1 MISNMTGSIDREV
14 TPCQG
19 TAQGKRGLLV
29 VPRGRADLRN
39 HGATYRDPWWQHAGY
54 TLLGRWKWIPTERH
68 GPDVFADE
76 RLPFAALAEARLQSA
91 KRRPLDLG
99 GINE

>member
-19 TAQGKRGLLV
+19 RLKASADCWLSLAAAPTFAIMALLT
-29 VPRGRADLRN
+29 GI
-39 HGATYRDPWWQHAGY
+39 HGGSMPDMRCSAAGN
-54 TLLGRWKWIPTERH
+54 GFPTERH

>member
-1 MISNMTGSIDREV
+1 MTNFMRDELGAPQAVDRSTFQAELD
-14 TPCQG
+14 
-19 TAQGKRGLLV
+19 ALV
-29 VPRGRADLRN
+29 VPRSRADLRN

-54 TLLGRWKWIPTERH
+54 GLLGRWKWILTERH
-68 GPDVFADE
+68 GPDVFSDE

-91 KRRPLDLG
+91 KRHPLDLG